1 MPRSLRITV
10 AAGSIARVNAPAV
23 AVNHFRQVQPIG
35 AELALE
41 DALDGAISRAIA
53 DGRFAGRPGELYI
66 LPTEGRIPADY
77 AVVVGLGDFRDF
89 TLDTVATIASATG
102 LAITQLRLT
111 RLATILPGG
120 QYGLKTLQATKRFMK
135 NLVSVLALVDPDGS
149 FQELILCEADPVRA
163 REVAEAARGAASV
176 LKTRAIIEVMECNV
190 DELTGRQVAAASAPS
205 AAAAPILPPF
215 PYDPVPVYLDIS
227 LRGETLFYRILDKK
241 PALQVFKKQV
251 PVDVLADL
259 TNEMYR
265 VAAETGVGQPARVR
279 ADLER
284 LGALAYSQLL
294 SAPMRE
300 RIRGFPNSPLVLVL
314 DQSTVGIPWELLHD
328 RQEFLCRR
336 FPLARRVIMEGLGPS
351 SQTTEPAKPLR
362 MLIVADP
369 TGDLPGAREECRRLF
384 KAFREG
390 SDFSVKL
397 LEGDQATPMGLL
409 KELNSGGYHVLHYAG
424 HAEFNADRPEK
435 SAWLLADGDVT
446 AAQIGALEKV
456 PAVVF
461 ANACESGVTAE
472 WGGGYTYDGRVYGLA
487 SAFLQAGVSNYIGT
501 FWRVH
506 DDASAHFAVTFYNEV
521 LYGGTLGQSMQA
533 AREAVIQRMGWNEL
547 SWAGYMLYGD
557 PTYCLVE

>member
-1 MPRSLRITV
+1 
-10 AAGSIARVNAPAV
+10 
-23 AVNHFRQVQPIG
+23 
-35 AELALE
+35 
-41 DALDGAISRAIA
+41 
-53 DGRFAGRPGELYI
+53 
-66 LPTEGRIPADY
+66 
-77 AVVVGLGDFRDF
+77 
-89 TLDTVATIASATG
+89 
-102 LAITQLRLT
+102 
-111 RLATILPGG
+111 
-120 QYGLKTLQATKRFMK
+120 
-135 NLVSVLALVDPDGS
+135 VDPEGC
-149 FQELILCEADPVRA
+149 FQELIFCESDAARA
-163 REVAEAARGAASV
+163 RDVAEALRGAASV
-176 LKTRAIIEVMECNV
+176 LKTRAVIDVVECGV
-190 DELTGRQVAAASAPS
+190 DDLAGRQAAAAAAPAPS
-205 AAAAPILPPF
+205 AAILPPF

-227 LRGETLFYRILDKK
+227 LRGDYLFYRILDKK

-251 PVDVLADL
+251 PVDMLADL

-265 VAAETGVGQPARVR
+265 VAAETGIGQPARVR

-300 RIRGFPNSPLVLVL
+300 RIRNFPNSPLVLVL

-362 MLIVADP
+362 MLIVSDP
-369 TGDLPGAREECRRLF
+369 TGDLPGAREECRRLY

-390 SDFSVKL
+390 SDFVVKL
-397 LEGDQATPMGLL
+397 LEGDKATPMDLL

-506 DDASAHFAVTFYNEV
+506 DDASAHFAVTFYNEI